1 MNQIYTILISHFTEA
16 IAYNLALGAIFWA
29 LLLFTRKY
37 AAINTKSNYTIG
49 LFMQSILFINFLYF
63 LLTNPSSK
71 LNETNS
77 FNLNNN
83 FNINNYISIIYVS
96 LLLFKIVKLSIQNN
110 RQISYSQIEN
120 DKFSQLQNWVKR
132 KKEQFGITRNIQI
145 QISDKLKSPFT
156 KGVFLPIIVLPL
168 AAINQMSTYQMEAIL
183 MHELTHIKRMDYLWN
198 ALQLIMETILYFNP
212 FMYWIGKMV
221 REDRELICD
230 KNVILNGYNSVEYI
244 KSLLF
249 FTKDQDLKKSDLVA
263 LNITGNQPSEFY
275 NRVITLLGKEN
286 KRSNNIWSF
295 PALILGFVS
304 IFALAKSNIQFG
316 SNNAKVISATSSLV
330 TLTDGNNNF
339 QKFYADKINN
349 SSENIDNQII
359 NSNKIIRN
367 KSVTITKHINIPKK
381 RVFVST
387 PKIAS
392 KEIEPAPIVAN
403 SNFSLARYLPI
414 DNSNIKIFK
423 KVVSKDKIVYQ
434 IDYQNNTNKNA
445 LFNKLIQAFAQQNT
459 IMASSVSNIYYARN
473 NVVEEQKIIQLNTA
487 ENNYVFI
494 STGSALQIVVSKNP
508 LNNIN

>member
-37 AAINTKSNYTIG
+37 AANTKLNYTIG
-49 LFMQSILFINFLYF
+49 LSMQSILFINFLYL

-71 LNETNS
+71 WNESSFTNS
-77 FNLNNN
+77 NNN
-83 FNINNYISIIYVS
+83 FNINNYISIVYIS

-110 RQISYSQIEN
+110 RQISYRQLEN
-120 DKFSQLQNWVKR
+120 DKFSQLQNWVKI

-145 QISDKLKSPFT
+145 KISNKLKSPFT
-156 KGVFLPIIVLPL
+156 KGIFRPIIVLPL

-183 MHELTHIKRMDYLWN
+183 LHELTHIKRMDYLWN

-249 FTKDQDLKKSDLVA
+249 FTKDQGIKKSDLVA
-263 LNITGNQPSEFY
+263 LSITGNQPSEFY
-275 NRVITLLGKEN
+275 NRVVTLLGKETT

-295 PALILGFVS
+295 PALILGLIS
-304 IFALAKSNIQFG
+304 LFALAKSNIQFG
-316 SNNAKVISATSSLV
+316 SNNVKSVASTSSLI

-339 QKFYADKINN
+339 QKFYSDKINN
-349 SSENIDNQII
+349 PSENIDNQII
-359 NSNKIIRN
+359 NSNKIISN
-367 KSVTITKHINIPKK
+367 KSIANTKHVNIPKK
-381 RVFVST
+381 KILAST

-392 KEIEPAPIVAN
+392 KEIESSPIAAN
-403 SNFSLARYLPI
+403 SNFSLARYLPN
-414 DNSNIKIFK
+414 DNNNIKIFK
-423 KVVSKDKIVYQ
+423 KVISEDKIVYQ
-434 IDYQNNTNKNA
+434 IDYQNNTNRSA

-487 ENNYVFI
+487 ENNYVFV
-494 STGSALQIVVSKNP
+494 STGSTLQIVVSKNE